1 MRDKTLPFSFEFL
14 TQKMIAFVILWLDNK
29 NTCHESDIPVK
40 IMKENINIV
49 SNLNHNDF
57 NNLLLSSNFYY

>member
-1 MRDKTLPFSFEFL
+1 
-14 TQKMIAFVILWLDNK
+14 MIAFVILWLDNK
-29 NTCHESDIPVK
+29 SGIPVK

-57 NNLLLSSNFYY
+57 NNLLLSSNFYYWIKKNANNSLVVI